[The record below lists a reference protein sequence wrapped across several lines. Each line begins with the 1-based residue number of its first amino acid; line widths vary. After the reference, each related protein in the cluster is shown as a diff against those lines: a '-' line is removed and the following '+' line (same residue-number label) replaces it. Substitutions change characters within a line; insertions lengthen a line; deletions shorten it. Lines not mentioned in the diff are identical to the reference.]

1 MKKDGIQTRNR
12 KSSGKGKKS
21 KKENSI
27 FSDTNPHQLSYGGL
41 HPQTMLPESMYS
53 TGHANHIGNTEIRT
67 VC

>member
-21 KKENSI
+21 KKDNSI
-27 FSDTNPHQLSYGGL
+27 FSDSNPHQLSYGGL
-41 HPQTMLPESMYS
+41 HPQTMLPEGLYA
-53 TGHANHIGNTEIRT
+53 GQPNHIGNTEIRT